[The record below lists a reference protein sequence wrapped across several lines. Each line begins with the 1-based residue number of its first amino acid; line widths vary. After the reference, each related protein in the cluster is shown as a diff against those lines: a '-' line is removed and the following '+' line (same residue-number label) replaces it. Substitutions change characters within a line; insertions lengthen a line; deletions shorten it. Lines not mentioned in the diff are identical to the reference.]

1 MAYTKKLTVKIL
13 DIDADK
19 QIAMLHSKTAS
30 DLLAVTQN
38 RVEIKL
44 NGISKIFIL
53 DITDSVV
60 DENTIGIY
68 KDKTGSTKLKTGDKV
83 EVSVVPAPS
92 SVQHII
98 KKIRNNVL
106 TDAEI
111 KEIINDTVD
120 NKLSDIEI
128 SAFLT
133 AVTING
139 INLEETTSVCKAM
152 TATGNIIEFNVKQ
165 VLDKHSIGGINGR
178 VSMIV
183 TPIITALGFVMPKTA
198 SRSISSA
205 AGTADCMEVL
215 SDVSFDIK
223 DIKDMVSK
231 VGGMIAWNGKVDLC
245 PADDKLIKIRHSL
258 GLDPEGLVIASV
270 LSKKK
275 SVSATHLI
283 IDIPIGPTVKVR
295 NKEDGER
302 WASKFA
308 KISKDIGIKAKV
320 VLTNGEE
327 PCGKYFGAALE
338 ARGAFEILENK
349 YFDNLAEKSCE
360 IAGCLLELVERA
372 EPGKGYE
379 LAKVTLKSE
388 AALNKFKEIIKAQNG
403 HIFSSEEIPY
413 ANFKQEIKA
422 TEGGKIVGMN
432 VANLTRIARTSGA
445 PHDRLSGII
454 LNKEVGEKINPGE
467 LIFTIH
473 SNSQDKLKIAEDLS
487 KSLLAETIKIEKII
501 LEEVSY

>member
-1 MAYTKKLTVKIL
+1 MVYTKKLTVKIL

-19 QIAMLHSKTAS
+19 PIALLHSKTAS

-38 RVEIKL
+38 RVEIKC

-53 DITDSVV
+53 DITDSMI
-60 DENTIGIY
+60 DEDTIGIY
-68 KDKTGSTKLKTGDKV
+68 KDATGITKLKTGDKV
-83 EVSVVPAPS
+83 EVKVVPFPC
-92 SVQHII
+92 SVQHIV
-98 KKIRNNVL
+98 KKIRNNAL
-106 TDAEI
+106 TETEI
-111 KEIINDTVD
+111 KEIINDIVD
-120 NKLSDIEI
+120 DRLSDIEI

-139 INLEETTSVCKAM
+139 LNLDETTNVCKAM
-152 TATGNIIEFNVKQ
+152 TATGNIIEFNVPQ

-183 TPIITALGFVMPKTA
+183 TPIITSLGYVMPKTA

-215 SDVSFDIK
+215 ADVSFDIK
-223 DIKDMVSK
+223 DIKKMVST
-231 VGGMIAWNGKVDLC
+231 VGGMVAWNGKVDLC
-245 PADDKLIKIRHSL
+245 PADDKMIKIRHSL

-302 WASKFA
+302 WASKFSRIC
-308 KISKDIGIKAKV
+308 KEIGIKSKV
-320 VLTNGEE
+320 VLTNGEV

-338 ARGAFEILENK
+338 AKGALEVLENK
-349 YFDNLAEKSCE
+349 YFDNFAEKSCE
-360 IAGCLLELVERA
+360 IAGCLLELVERV

-379 LAKVTLKSE
+379 LSKDTLKSGK
-388 AALNKFKEIIKAQNG
+388 ALSKFKEIIKAQNG
-403 HIFSSEEIPY
+403 HIFSSEEIQ
-413 ANFKQEIKA
+413 AATFKQDILVA
-422 TEGGKIVGMN
+422 DGGKIVGMN
-432 VANLTRIARTSGA
+432 VSNLTKIARTAGA
-445 PHDRLSGII
+445 PHDKLAGLILS
-454 LNKEVGEKINPGE
+454 KEVGDKINPKE
-467 LIFTIH
+467 VIFTIH
-473 SNSQDKLKIAEDLS
+473 ANSQEKLKIATDLA
-487 KSLLAETIKIEKII
+487 KCIMTDTIKIEKVI
-501 LEEVSY
+501 LEEVD